1 MLTPQRIQDL
11 ADPIESIYISMTN
24 ELLVNIGRHITKPT
38 WTHTAAWE
46 IQKLSELGQLTKENA
61 AIINR
66 WIKSMPQEI
75 RDTMEQTRR
84 EALESIEK
92 QMEQAARDG
101 YLTPPE
107 RDSTVQVLQEL
118 SQQAADQ
125 LNLVNTTML
134 QSSLKQYSRMV
145 QLTAEI
151 ERQAEATQA
160 ILNEGA
166 ASVAS
171 GTETRTQALQ
181 RAIRR
186 ISEEGLTGF
195 YDKAG
200 RSWSPEAYV
209 NMDIRTTVHNVA
221 IQSVKNRM
229 QDYNTQVFQVSA
241 HAGARPLCYPY
252 QGKLYSWDNSAGE
265 IELGNGRTMKY
276 EPLNSTSYGEP
287 AGLFGI
293 NCGHSPIPI
302 IPGVSIPHAQDF
314 VQSKE
319 ENDKQYAESQQ
330 QRALERKIRAA
341 KRALE
346 MGDDSPEAKAR
357 VRAAQEQIRQF
368 IKDTG
373 RTRRPDRESLYG
385 GKKAATPPK
394 DQRPTPEERH
404 GSRQGNGS
412 RSAAHTTIELPRF
425 EPAKTK
431 GGAEAFANQHF
442 IDKKSGFAAT
452 GVNYDGIDV
461 GVANRVNKTLFDFY
475 NEFDVKKFG
484 GITAPRANT
493 REGKMIQ
500 NATAAYSPVRNSF
513 FLNRKSLKSEN
524 VAAESFAKEKAL
536 AIDLLTHP
544 EKYDFSK
551 ASRLFRQVVEGA
563 KVSRRTTV
571 PETIEEALWHEL
583 GHSLEKALK
592 QHKDFDA
599 IKSRMSDYADKISG
613 YATTEI
619 SEYIA
624 ESFASWRK
632 GETVADPVLISAFES
647 FRRPR

>member
-11 ADPIESIYISMTN
+11 SDPIESIYIAMTN

-134 QSSLKQYSRMV
+134 QSSLQQYSRMV

-171 GTETRTQALQ
+171 GTETRTQALR

-229 QDYNTQVFQVSA
+229 EDYNTQVFQVSA

-276 EPLNSTSYGEP
+276 EPLSSTSYREP

-314 VQSKE
+314 VQPKE

-341 KRALE
+341 KRAVE

-357 VRAAQEQIRQF
+357 VRAAQEQMRQF
-368 IKDTG
+368 IKETG

-385 GKKAATPPK
+385 ARKAATPPM
-394 DQRPTPEERH
+394 DQRPTPGER
-404 GSRQGNGS
+404 Q
-412 RSAAHTTIELPRF
+412 AAAARATAPEVQPIQQIELPRF

-431 GGAEAFANQHF
+431 EEAEAFAATF
-442 IDKKSGFAAT
+442 VDKNANFGGI
-452 GVNYDGIDV
+452 GVNYDGIDI

-484 GITAPRANT
+484 GITAPKANT

-513 FLNRKSLKSEN
+513 FLNRKSLKTEK
-524 VAAESFAKEKAL
+524 VAAASFAKEKEL
-536 AIDLLTHP
+536 AEDLLTHP

-599 IKSRMSDYADKISG
+599 IKSRMPDYADKISG